1 MKPLTNQNMSLKFN
15 WAFVP
20 NGGPMRTR
28 LDHVTILTLDPH
40 DTIHQDA
47 SITFDEHG
55 ILAINSPLDADVVID
70 GQHGL
75 VMPGFI
81 NTHAH
86 FAMIPFRS
94 LQDDRPDR
102 LRKFLLPLEQAAM
115 NEKLAV
121 AACRVAIAESLLAGV
136 TTALDMYYFADAIA
150 NTFAQMGMRGVIAET
165 IMREATCDA
174 STPHG
179 AMAMLPE
186 FITKWK
192 DHPLITPAIGPHG
205 TTTVDLDVMT
215 YCAQLSTQ
223 HSVPMTMH
231 VSEMDYEMDYFRN
244 QHHQTPI
251 AYLDDHG
258 LLTEHTI
265 LGHAIHTTAEDIE
278 RISRAKAKV
287 AHCIGSNT
295 KAAKGVAPVADL
307 LKKGVAVGLGTD
319 GPSSGNTL
327 DLFIQMNLAAKFHKT
342 ALNDRSAFPAKTL
355 IRLATQ
361 GGANVLGLGDRVGSL
376 EIGKTADL
384 ILIETQSVNMF
395 PMHDPYS
402 VLVYSANPSNV
413 DSVWVNGRNLVR
425 NKQLVEHDVTALIE
439 QLKLAMC
446 DFNSEAQR
454 ISQQLD

>member
-1 MKPLTNQNMSLKFN
+1 
-15 WAFVP
+15 
-20 NGGPMRTR
+20 MRTR
-28 LDHVTILTLDPH
+28 LENVTILTMDAH
-40 DTIHQDA
+40 DTIYHDA
-47 SITFDEHG
+47 NITFDEHG

-174 STPHG
+174 SAPHG
-179 AMAMLPE
+179 AMAMLPD
-186 FITKWK
+186 FIAKWK

-205 TTTVDLDVMT
+205 TTTVDLDILRQCVE
-215 YCAQLSTQ
+215 LSNRYRL
-223 HSVPMTMH
+223 PLTMH
-231 VSEMDYEMDYFRN
+231 VSEMDYEMDFFKNEYG
-244 QHHQTPI
+244 QTPI
-251 AYLDDHG
+251 AYLNTHG
-258 LLTEHTI
+258 LLTEHLI
-265 LGHAIHTTAEDIE
+265 LGHAIHATSEDITH
-278 RISRAKAKV
+278 IAKAKTKV

-295 KAAKGVAPVADL
+295 KAAKGVAPVAEM
-307 LKKGVAVGLGTD
+307 LKHGVEVGLGTD

-342 ALNDRSAFPAKTL
+342 TLKDRSAFPAKTL
-355 IRLATQ
+355 VRLATR
-361 GGANVLGLGDRVGSL
+361 GGAEVLGLSDRIGSL
-376 EIGKTADL
+376 EVGKAADL
-384 ILIETQSVNMF
+384 ILIETRSVNMF
-395 PMHDPYS
+395 PIHDPYS

-413 DSVWVNGRNLVR
+413 DSVWVNGKNLVFH
-425 NKQLVEHDVTALIE
+425 KQLVDHDVTLLID
-439 QLKLAMC
+439 QLRSAMRE
-446 DFNSEAQR
+446 FSAQAER
-454 ISQQLD
+454 ISQTLD